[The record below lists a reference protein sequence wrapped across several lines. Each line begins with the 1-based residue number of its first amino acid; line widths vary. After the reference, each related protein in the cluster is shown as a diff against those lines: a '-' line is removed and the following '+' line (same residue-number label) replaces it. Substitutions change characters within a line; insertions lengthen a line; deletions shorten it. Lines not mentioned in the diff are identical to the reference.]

1 MSKYSSANKED
12 MEKTLIQQ
20 NPQWNGKPF
29 KGLTE
34 RSIIKNLLAKKD
46 LPHIQILTGVRRCG
60 KSTLFK
66 LLMND
71 LLASGVSPKSKI
83 GRAHV

>member
-1 MSKYSSANKED
+1 

-34 RSIIKNLLAKKD
+34 RSIIKNLLGKKD
-46 LPHIQILTGVRRCG
+46 FAKDRAAVRKDRTHG
-60 KSTLFK
+60 NHQFRRYPYRY
-66 LLMND
+66 
-71 LLASGVSPKSKI
+71 A
-83 GRAHV
+83 